1 MLPEYLA
8 GAALVISVVALVVAL
23 VALRH
28 TRVRSASTAAPTP
41 APGPSLKGPH
51 PTAGPADPSSVLATA
66 LRHVSVVRYDAF
78 DDVTGRLSF
87 TAALLDDRGDG
98 LVITSLHARSE
109 SRTYLKGVV
118 DGSPTGD
125 GPDAFS
131 PEEQRAVWYAQGA
144 PG

>member
-8 GAALVISVVALVVAL
+8 GAALVVSAVALVL
-23 VALRH
+23 SFVALRR
-28 TRVRSASTAAPTP
+28 TRPGSRGSVSPPP
-41 APGPSLKGPH
+41 APGPLSQGRH
-51 PTAGPADPSSVLATA
+51 QTAGPSDPNSVLATA

-131 PEEQRAVWYAQGA
+131 PEEQRAVSYAQGNQE
-144 PG
+144 

>member
-1 MLPEYLA
+1 
-8 GAALVISVVALVVAL
+8 
-23 VALRH
+23 
-28 TRVRSASTAAPTP
+28 
-41 APGPSLKGPH
+41 
-51 PTAGPADPSSVLATA
+51 VLATA

-118 DGSPTGD
+118 DGSPTGA

-131 PEEQRAVWYAQGA
+131 PEEQRAVSYAQGNQE
-144 PG
+144 